1 MVFEMEVKFNVSKCN
16 VLHLGTTK
24 QYTYFLCGTAIQP
37 AQSVRDLGVV
47 IDQDLKF
54 HEHTS
59 LVTNKANRVLGLIK
73 SSFAYLDSNMLVRLY
88 KSMVRPILEY
98 GNIIWGP
105 HYLMDQKKVET
116 IQRRATKLVI
126 SLHNNDYGIRLTE
139 LRLPSLNYRRQR
151 GDMILLYQIF
161 NSLVD
166 INADNFFTRSSG
178 ITRGHELKIYKY
190 RSSCLLR
197 SNYFSHRVVN
207 AWNNLPQFL
216 IETCS
221 LNDFKAKLDMYWI
234 DNMYCFIV

>member
-1 MVFEMEVKFNVSKCN
+1 
-16 VLHLGTTK
+16 
-24 QYTYFLCGTAIQP
+24 
-37 AQSVRDLGVV
+37 
-47 IDQDLKF
+47 
-54 HEHTS
+54 
-59 LVTNKANRVLGLIK
+59 
-73 SSFAYLDSNMLVRLY
+73 MLVRLY

-126 SLHNNDYGIRLTE
+126 CLHDNDYGTRLTE
-139 LRLPSLNYRRQR
+139 LRLPSLNYRRQH

-166 INADNFFTRSSG
+166 INADDFFTRSSG

-190 RSSCLLR
+190 RSSCLLQ
-197 SNYFSHRVVN
+197 SNFFSHRVVN

>member
-1 MVFEMEVKFNVSKCN
+1 MKWKLKFNVSKCN
-16 VLHLGTTK
+16 VLHLGTTN

-37 AQSVRDLGVV
+37 VQSVRDLEVV

-88 KSMVRPILEY
+88 KSVVRPILEY

-116 IQRRATKLVI
+116 IQCRATKLVI
-126 SLHNNDYGIRLTE
+126 SLHDNDCGTRLTE
-139 LRLPSLNYRRQR
+139 LRFLSLNYRCQH

-166 INADNFFTRSSG
+166 INADDFFTRSSG
-178 ITRGHELKIYKY
+178 ITRGHELKIYKC
-190 RSSCLLR
+190 RSSCLLG
-197 SNYFSHRVVN
+197 SNFFSHRVVN
-207 AWNNLPQFL
+207 AWNNLP
-216 IETCS
+216 
-221 LNDFKAKLDMYWI
+221 
-234 DNMYCFIV
+234 